1 MPEGER
7 DERSRQREERRRG
20 PGVCVW
26 GGWLVEGVRS
36 FGRTERDALRG
47 RSSRR

>member
-1 MPEGER
+1 MSVPG
-7 DERSRQREERRRG
+7 RG
-20 PGVCVW
+20 KSVDVVLGCVW
-26 GGWLVEGVRS
+26 GGGWLVEGVRS